1 MANLPPFTLR
11 DFRQGRFTN
20 YSVSE
25 ELVPINSVNFTRNV
39 NYDTVVGKAVVRPGT
54 TRIGIAIS
62 SVTTPLGFA
71 SFLGKGGSPD
81 YIYAVYNNATNGV
94 PYYWN
99 GTSWAAATMGTAL
112 SKTAINRFAVLGGSI
127 FITNSTN
134 GMQDAADHTFGTTN
148 SISSGVVLPSLVH
161 TYAATLLC
169 AGDPT
174 YPSRVWF
181 SSVIDPAATPPFI
194 TWSTDPTTGDW
205 IDIDP
210 DDGGYL
216 TAFAETS
223 TFLLVFKNNA
233 MYRLNAIAKST
244 DPQNIFNVG
253 AVSQEA
259 VTACQGI
266 VYFFSGSGIYS
277 TDGSFPQQQGRG
289 QIQDIIDAIPQSS
302 WASVAAGA
310 DEFNV
315 YFSVGTITLN
325 ANTEKSVT
333 ITNCVI
339 KYSTRDQNWS
349 VHSYA
354 NLYNFFISFVDTNG
368 RLLRGMSAGGQ
379 VDTLNLGTTDAW
391 TTFPFSAAINFEM
404 ETQDIELADRS
415 HLIKISNRMAV
426 FTQNGQD
433 SSILCKCDDEP
444 KNIPGSLTKRVNII
458 HDIDLEGH
466 YFRFKWYGTSSG
478 KPPVFEGFTL
488 ETINDMGQTQS

>member
-39 NYDTVVGKAVVRPGT
+39 NYDTVVGKAVVRFGT
-54 TRIGIAIS
+54 TLLGSTVAS
-62 SVTTPLGFA
+62 NKTPLGFTEFIGKAGTNNYMMAVFSGA
-71 SFLGKGGSPD
+71 S
-81 YIYAVYNNATNGV
+81 NATCYYYNGS
-94 PYYWN
+94 
-99 GTSWAAATMGTAL
+99 SWAATNKTGL
-112 SKTAINRFAVLGGSI
+112 SNTKLNRFATLGGSV
-127 FITNSTN
+127 FMTNATD
-134 GMQDAADHTFGTTN
+134 GMFDAADHTFGTTN
-148 SISSGVVLPSLVH
+148 SITTVLPTLIH
-161 TYAATLLC
+161 RYNATMLC
-169 AGDPT
+169 SGDAT

-181 SSVIDPAATPPFI
+181 SSVISPVSSPFI
-194 TWSTDPTTGDW
+194 TWSNDPTTGNW
-205 IDIDP
+205 IDINP
-210 DDGGYL
+210 DDGGYN

-233 MYRLNAIAKST
+233 MYRLDTVAKST
-244 DPQNIFNVG
+244 SAQNIYNVG

-289 QIQDIIDAIPQSS
+289 QIQDILDAIPQSYWS
-302 WASVAAGA
+302 SVAAGS

-315 YFSVGTITLN
+315 YFSVGTVTLN

-333 ITNCVI
+333 LTNCVL
-339 KYSTRDQNWS
+339 KFSTRDQSWS
-349 VHSYA
+349 VHTYA
-354 NLYNFFISFVDTNG
+354 NLFSFFAGYTDTNG
-368 RLLRGMSAGGQ
+368 RVLRGATSAGDVQ
-379 VDTLNLGTTDAW
+379 TLNLGSTDN
-391 TTFPFSAAINFEM
+391 TVAISFEM

-466 YFRFKWYGTSSG
+466 YFRFKWYGTSTG

-488 ETINDMGQTQS
+488 ETISDMGQTQS